1 MTDTQPH
8 TPPVVTERLQPL
20 ERCNEIV
27 TALVKLRNEAQIS
40 QQFIA
45 VWLCV
50 SRKKLSEF
58 ENGSFDFELMCN
70 YADKLSVE
78 IKITFETK

>member
-8 TPPVVTERLQPL
+8 TPPVVTERLQPI

-40 QQFIA
+40 QQFMA
-45 VWLCV
+45 DWLGV

-58 ENGSFDFELMCN
+58 ENGCFDFELMCN
-70 YADKLSVE
+70 YADKLS
-78 IKITFETK
+78 IKIKIDFKIT